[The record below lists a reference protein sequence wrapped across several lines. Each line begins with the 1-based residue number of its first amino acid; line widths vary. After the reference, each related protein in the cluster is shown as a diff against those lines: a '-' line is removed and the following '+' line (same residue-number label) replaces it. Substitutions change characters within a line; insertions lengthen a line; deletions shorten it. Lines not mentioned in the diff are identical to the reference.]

1 MKIGLITGEYPPDAG
16 GVGDHTNR
24 LAHALAARGHAVQV
38 VTTAGRGTGAA
49 ATTVGSGT
57 QPSGRG
63 PGGRGAQPP
72 AAVPETGDSVARRLL
87 PRVSRAVARW
97 DWRILALI
105 PRIARREA
113 WDVLHIQYQP
123 GAFALHP
130 AINLL
135 PGWLATRRRGA
146 LPVVVTTFHD
156 LRVPYL
162 FPKAGRLRLAAVCHL
177 ARTSS
182 GIIAA
187 GADDIRQLT
196 EWTRPLRRPPAV
208 AHIPLGN
215 QLDTPPPSDFDRGA
229 WRARLGI
236 PANAALVG
244 HFGFVN
250 RSKAIDALMG
260 AVAQLT
266 GEGRDLYVL
275 MIGDPLGTS
284 DPTNADYLAE
294 VRRLADA
301 LGVSGRIHWT
311 GRCPPEAVAA
321 WLRCLDVAVLP
332 YRDGVSLRR
341 TSIIAA
347 WSNGVPVVTT
357 APDQDGVSTTAVVVP
372 LADAPSLAGAL
383 RDLLDR
389 PARRRD
395 LGAAGARFA
404 ARFAWPA
411 VAAQTEALYHTALTL
426 TGHGRAGG

>member
-1 MKIGLITGEYPPDAG
+1 
-16 GVGDHTNR
+16 
-24 LAHALAARGHAVQV
+24 
-38 VTTAGRGTGAA
+38 
-49 ATTVGSGT
+49 GSG
-57 QPSGRG
+57 R
-63 PGGRGAQPP
+63 PP
-72 AAVPETGDSVARRLL
+72 
-87 PRVSRAVARW
+87 PRVSRVITRW
-97 DWRILALI
+97 DWRILSVI

-135 PGWLATRRRGA
+135 PGWLAARRRGA

-162 FPKAGRLRLAAVCHL
+162 FPKAGRLRLATVRHL
-177 ARTSS
+177 ARTSP

-187 GADDIRQLT
+187 SANDVRDLT
-196 EWTRPLRRPPAV
+196 EWTRPLRRPPAI
-208 AHIPLGN
+208 AHISLGN
-215 QLDTPPPSDFDRGA
+215 QLDTPPPSDFDRSA
-229 WRARLGI
+229 WRARLGL
-236 PANAALVG
+236 PADALLAG

-250 RSKAIDALMG
+250 RSKAIDALLD

-266 GEGRDLYVL
+266 GEGRDLHLL
-275 MIGDPLGTS
+275 MIGDLLGTS

-294 VRRLADA
+294 MRRLADA
-301 LGVSGRIHWT
+301 LGVSERVRWT

-332 YRDGVSLRR
+332 FRDGVSLRR

-347 WSNGVPVVTT
+347 WSNEVPVVTT
-357 APDQDGVSTTAVVVP
+357 APDQDGVSTVAVVVP
-372 LADAPSLAGAL
+372 LATAPSLAGAL

-389 PARRRD
+389 PTRRRA

-411 VAAQTEALYHTALTL
+411 VATQTEALYHTALTGA
-426 TGHGRAGG
+426 GHGQAGG